1 MENRR
6 GNGAKINREV
16 HRMNL
21 MRIQAVLS
29 LIAVAALPIGAI
41 ADDVAVV
48 LNSGENSISLVDRTK
63 YQEIERITVG
73 REPHHLMATPDD
85 QYLIVAESASNDL
98 LFLDPKTG
106 AIKLR
111 LDKVSDPY
119 QIGFS
124 PNKKY
129 FVAASLRLDRVDIY
143 GGTPFHVLKHIEAPK
158 MPSHLVFDRNSRLVF
173 VTLQGSDQVAAIDL
187 ETQEL
192 KWKLPVG
199 KQPAGIW
206 MTSDDQYLL
215 VGIMG
220 EDNVAVIDWR
230 TQKIVKTIVTAKGAH
245 NFLPMGDGRRVLVSN
260 RVGNTVSIVD
270 YKTLTL
276 LESFAVPGGPDCM
289 ELSKDGKELWVTSR
303 WIKRVTVVDMAT
315 KQVIH
320 SIPVGKSPHGVY
332 FFDHAARR

>member
-1 MENRR
+1 MRTN
-6 GNGAKINREV
+6 AMKIQTAIG
-16 HRMNL
+16 L
-21 MRIQAVLS
+21 IAALS
-29 LIAVAALPIGAI
+29 LSAGALAK
-41 ADDVAVV
+41 DVAVI
-48 LNSGENSISLVDRTK
+48 LNSGENSISLVDRLR
-63 YQEIERITVG
+63 YEEIERVTVG

-85 QYLIVAESASNDL
+85 KYLIVAESASNDL

-106 AIKLR
+106 AIKRR
-111 LDKVSDPY
+111 LENISDPY

-124 PNKKY
+124 PNKKF

-143 GGTPFHVLKHIEAPK
+143 GGSPFHVLKHIEAPK
-158 MPSHLVFDRNSRLVF
+158 MPSHLAFDRDSRLVF
-173 VTLQGSDQVAAIDL
+173 VTLQGSDEIAAIDL
-187 ETQEL
+187 ETQEM

-199 KQPAGIW
+199 RQPAGIL

-230 TQKIVKTIVTAKGAH
+230 AQKIVKKIVTAKGAH

-260 RVGNTVSIVD
+260 RVANTISIID
-270 YKTLTL
+270 YKNLTV
-276 LESFAVPGGPDCM
+276 LESFAAPGGPDCM

-303 WIKRVTVVDMAT
+303 WIKRVNVIDMAT

-332 FFDHAARR
+332 FFDHAERR

>member
-1 MENRR
+1 MKYAFIAWLVLLSSMT
-6 GNGAKINREV
+6 GAA
-16 HRMNL
+16 
-21 MRIQAVLS
+21 QSA
-29 LIAVAALPIGAI
+29 
-41 ADDVAVV
+41 DVAVV
-48 LNSGENSISLVDRTK
+48 LNSGENTISLVDRAT
-63 YQEIERITVG
+63 YEEIARINVG

-85 QYLIVAESASNDL
+85 QYLIVAESVSNDL
-98 LFLDPKTG
+98 LFLDPKSG
-106 AIKLR
+106 AIKRR
-111 LDKVSDPY
+111 LDNVSDPY

-124 PNKKY
+124 PDKKF
-129 FVAASLRLDRVDIY
+129 FVANSLRLHRVDIY
-143 GGTPFHVLKHIEAPK
+143 GGTPFRVLKHIEAPK
-158 MPSHLVFDRNSRLVF
+158 MPSHLAFDSKSQFAF
-173 VTLQGSDQVAAIDL
+173 VTLQGSDQVMAIDL
-187 ETQEL
+187 QIQEM
-192 KWKLPVG
+192 KWVMPVG

-206 MTSDDQYLL
+206 MTPDDQYLL

-245 NFLPMGDGRRVLVSN
+245 NFLPMGDGQRVLVSN

-270 YKTLTL
+270 YKTLNV

-303 WIKRVTVVDMAT
+303 WIKRVSVVDMTT
-315 KQVIH
+315 KQVIR